1 MNRSDST
8 PLLKRPA
15 MHPPH
20 CPFSSKFP
28 HADQQLCSHRSSL
41 EPASGRS
48 RAALPTYSS
57 LEDPHLVDY
66 FERKFGNVTGS
77 YASRLGIGGFG
88 ASGAVG
94 SRGRSGRSGQEV
106 TYKLSITTADSEGS
120 GTDAPVFVSL
130 HGSHGTMGRRKLA
143 KKSASAGRK
152 PRAAGG
158 GGGFRFRRGS
168 TNSFKMKSPDL
179 GDLQSLTVEN
189 AGTEERDSWLLQ
201 SVEVTNLVSKKTWL
215 FLNNRWLSLF
225 KEDCKTV
232 RQLGAIKC
240 SKTSYEVLVF
250 TGDQDGAGTDSR
262 IFLTLFGQA
271 GVTRRLPLRSG
282 PGEQRTVLKRNS
294 SRRFVLKAVC
304 VGPLKKARVQLEETG
319 SSAEWLL
326 DRLQV
331 TDLRHPKWRYHF
343 VCGQWLSR
351 RRGDFQTVRELV
363 ASREP
368 GAAPKNTTFKIKV
381 YTGDKAGAGTDAD
394 VFLKLTGD
402 KADSNDI
409 ALNEPTM
416 GGRNLFER
424 NSVDEFMYKSRYL
437 GQLQRARVWHNN
449 KGFAPGWYLEKLI
462 VEDLA
467 MGRVYEFPCAQW
479 LADSEGDRKTSRDLI
494 ARSTSGTG
502 VGPDG
507 LISYTILVKT
517 GNVRNAGTSARVYLT
532 LRSDAETP
540 RKRSIRGPIQSDK
553 LFLKD
558 GKFERDAIDEFNIDL
573 PDLLSPVTKIDIG
586 HDNSGPGPGWFL
598 DWVQIYCPVTGIEQT
613 FVCKD
618 WLDTKSGCDKT
629 IVEDKS
635 LRKLRSLQEEW
646 IAEVYTGNMQNAGT
660 DARVFLA
667 LYGDLGKSEDI
678 YLGDDDNKKDYFVK
692 GKMDSFKLHLPAVGT
707 PFKLRIGHDNSGV
720 AAGWFLEKVV
730 MQRPSTREAFEF
742 RCDRWLAESED
753 DKSCIREL
761 PALGSTVL
769 ESLKVHKYHVLVKTG
784 KMRLAGTDANV
795 YCNLFGNKSDT
806 GNRPLKYSET
816 NKDPFERK
824 KEDLFTLEA
833 IGLGDQIEKVRIGHD
848 GTNPGAGWYL
858 EKLTV
863 WRDDQPDKKFEF
875 VCDRWLDKN
884 EDDGQIERD
893 LTLIGSMLDKM
904 SYNVSVKTGDVA
916 GAGTDANVF
925 LTIFGKNGE
934 TGERQLR
941 ASDSALNKF
950 ERNRIDMFK
959 IESPDIGELE
969 RIRIR
974 HDGSLP
980 NSGWFLDWVR
990 IAVPS
995 RGKQYL
1001 FAAHRWLDTNEAD
1014 RKLEIDIDCS
1024 EVTDIERTIPYE
1036 IIVQTGDCKGAGTDA
1051 AVFVQIY
1058 GEDGLKTDQTL
1069 LRSRSDNF
1077 EKGKEDRFKLDLI
1090 DVGPIQKIRIGHDGT
1105 GFGDGWF
1112 LEHVLIRRHA
1122 LRGSRRLKLN
1132 RKSSSQARN
1141 RSLSLAQSQQL
1152 NRRKSFAAAAEPY
1165 KKDYYDD
1172 EDDEDEDGVVDLDE
1186 DDISSRKKTGA
1197 RRPSVRPASAKKRR
1211 DSSPAGNTR
1220 SRSRSPYDEDNDLR
1234 LSIGDDDDDK
1244 DSRRDSRL
1252 RRRSSA
1258 VQSSKSHGRGRR
1270 PSPFDD
1276 EEDDSDI
1283 DGEDEAGDR
1292 ASSRRGTLRRPSS
1305 SVGDRRRSSV
1315 KQAPL
1320 RSADNRKNFNDDDN
1334 FDDSDDDLPSSS
1346 RGKKPPSSSPSGRRY
1361 STRPSRAALTDSL
1374 EDGDGRA
1381 SRRSSVRPGSDALRR
1396 RANSMIPLRGQQRS
1410 LWRVDEESEG
1420 GFSIDDA
1427 EMDQDDLDTESLTSA
1442 RALAQKRSAS
1452 MVSPS
1457 GIGSRRRST
1466 IGPARSG
1473 EGVAAGSQRQSIRRG
1488 DSIGDGSSDLTSA
1501 DGFDGWSIVTAEEE
1515 IEEYWFYCKRW
1526 LAKDEDDKMIVREL
1540 LPTTKD
1546 GKPLS
1551 RLSEIV
1557 YEVRVKTGDKLGAGT
1572 DANVFITLYGAEA
1585 DSGERELSKSESH
1598 RNKFENNNEDVFR
1611 LKAID
1616 LGELRKLKIR
1626 HDDKGGGADWYLDHV
1641 IVADPKSKK
1650 EYYFPCNK
1658 WLSTSRDGGQ
1668 ISRDLIAVDK
1678 SHMGKNVN
1686 ENLKLEKKGEN
1697 VFV

>member
-1 MNRSDST
+1 PALRYRFFPK
-8 PLLKRPA
+8 PLQGQSLKPYR
-15 MHPPH
+15 
-20 CPFSSKFP
+20 FSEKT
-28 HADQQLCSHRSSL
+28 A
-41 EPASGRS
+41 
-48 RAALPTYSS
+48 
-57 LEDPHLVDY
+57 
-66 FERKFGNVTGS
+66 
-77 YASRLGIGGFG
+77 
-88 ASGAVG
+88 
-94 SRGRSGRSGQEV
+94 RGYRFLQEFMK
-106 TYKLSITTADSEGS
+106 KLSA
-120 GTDAPVFVSL
+120 
-130 HGSHGTMGRRKLA
+130 R
-143 KKSASAGRK
+143 AG
-152 PRAAGG
+152 
-158 GGGFRFRRGS
+158 
-168 TNSFKMKSPDL
+168 
-179 GDLQSLTVEN
+179 
-189 AGTEERDSWLLQ
+189 
-201 SVEVTNLVSKKTWL
+201 
-215 FLNNRWLSLF
+215 LS
-225 KEDCKTV
+225 
-232 RQLGAIKC
+232 
-240 SKTSYEVLVF
+240 
-250 TGDQDGAGTDSR
+250 
-262 IFLTLFGQA
+262 
-271 GVTRRLPLRSG
+271 
-282 PGEQRTVLKRNS
+282 
-294 SRRFVLKAVC
+294 
-304 VGPLKKARVQLEETG
+304 
-319 SSAEWLL
+319 
-326 DRLQV
+326 
-331 TDLRHPKWRYHF
+331 
-343 VCGQWLSR
+343 
-351 RRGDFQTVRELV
+351 
-363 ASREP
+363 
-368 GAAPKNTTFKIKV
+368 KV
-381 YTGDKAGAGTDAD
+381 YTNHCIRVTRVCDLDAAG
-394 VFLKLTGD
+394 
-402 KADSNDI
+402 
-409 ALNEPTM
+409 
-416 GGRNLFER
+416 
-424 NSVDEFMYKSRYL
+424 
-437 GQLQRARVWHNN
+437 H
-449 KGFAPGWYLEKLI
+449 
-462 VEDLA
+462 
-467 MGRVYEFPCAQW
+467 
-479 LADSEGDRKTSRDLI
+479 
-494 ARSTSGTG
+494 
-502 VGPDG
+502 
-507 LISYTILVKT
+507 
-517 GNVRNAGTSARVYLT
+517 
-532 LRSDAETP
+532 
-540 RKRSIRGPIQSDK
+540 
-553 LFLKD
+553 
-558 GKFERDAIDEFNIDL
+558 
-573 PDLLSPVTKIDIG
+573 
-586 HDNSGPGPGWFL
+586 
-598 DWVQIYCPVTGIEQT
+598 
-613 FVCKD
+613 
-618 WLDTKSGCDKT
+618 
-629 IVEDKS
+629 
-635 LRKLRSLQEEW
+635 SLQDIMLITEEEW

-875 VCDRWLDKN
+875 VCDRNAVEKKDFDDVYAMQN
-884 EDDGQIERD
+884 EVHYAPSDVKEIQPENSFFP
-893 LTLIGSMLDKM
+893 TAEM

-959 IESPDIGELE
+959 IESPDIGEVTMLGKTAMIREGHGHRPDVPAVESKQGPAEGGGRTGDCRAELPAVGSTVVLIVHQSSTLLAEVQQSSTLLAEVQQSSTLLAEVQQSSTLLAEVQQSSTLLAEVQQSSTLLAEVQQSCTLLSKVQQSSTLLSKVQQSSTLLAEVQQSSTLLSKVQQSSTLLSKVQQSSTFTEVQKSSALLAEVQQSCTLLEVVAVLIIVIHNNVGCFLANWNGRIRQSISEPGSLE

-1686 ENLKLEKKGEN
+1686 ENLKLEKKAFSDTYHVKVFTGDVRGAGTDANCHIVLFGDSGDSGVIPLQQSKTHVNKFERNNCDEFEIELVDIGELHKIQIGHDNANPWPDWYLEKVEIDCPRLGMSWVFPCGEWIGKSKGDGQLDKTLYPQQGVTKIYANRVPYEITTYTSDKSGAGTSAN
-1697 VFV
+1697 VFIQIYSAETQTEQALLCSKNERSGKFKRGSVDKFVL